1 MHQKEF
7 WIIGKHAVCEAIKNK
22 KRTVLNIAILEQNI
36 NQIEEITDQKYEVV
50 GKKFFNKVCD
60 NKEYHHQ
67 GYAAKIKSFEKRD
80 LKITAKDISNIII
93 LNDISDQRNIGS
105 IIRNCLAFN
114 VKDIVISSKF
124 YKSDSLGL
132 YIAAAGSLEQVNIY
146 EVSNIAN
153 AIKVLKENNFWIV
166 GFDQN
171 AKVDLTNYSFNKKNA
186 LILGSEGFGIQP
198 LIKSQCDDIVKIKI
212 SNELESLNVSNTSA
226 IILYDLQKKNRPN

>member
-1 MHQKEF
+1 M
-7 WIIGKHAVCEAIKNK
+7 
-22 KRTVLNIAILEQNI
+22 
-36 NQIEEITDQKYEVV
+36 
-50 GKKFFNKVCD
+50 
-60 NKEYHHQ
+60 
-67 GYAAKIKSFEKRD
+67 
-80 LKITAKDISNIII
+80 
-93 LNDISDQRNIGS
+93 
-105 IIRNCLAFN
+105 
-114 VKDIVISSKF
+114 
-124 YKSDSLGL
+124 GL

-186 LILGSEGFGIQP
+186 LILGSEWFGIQP

-226 IILYDLQKKNRPN
+226 IILYELQKKNRPN